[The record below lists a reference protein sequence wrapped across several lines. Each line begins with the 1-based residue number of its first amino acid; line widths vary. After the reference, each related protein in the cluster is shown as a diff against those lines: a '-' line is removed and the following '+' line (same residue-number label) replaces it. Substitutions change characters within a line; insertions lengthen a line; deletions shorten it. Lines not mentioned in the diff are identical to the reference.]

1 MKSSKK
7 PFEPQ
12 VEIVGSMKRERGRPR
27 KRFDPVPWN
36 KSDQYGFCL
45 TGKLKITKEE
55 KIEIEETV
63 NA

>member
-7 PFEPQ
+7 PLEPQ
-12 VEIVGSMKRERGRPR
+12 VEIVGSIRRGRGRPR

-45 TGKLKITKEE
+45 AGRLKVTDEGKVR
-55 KIEIEETV
+55 IEEAA